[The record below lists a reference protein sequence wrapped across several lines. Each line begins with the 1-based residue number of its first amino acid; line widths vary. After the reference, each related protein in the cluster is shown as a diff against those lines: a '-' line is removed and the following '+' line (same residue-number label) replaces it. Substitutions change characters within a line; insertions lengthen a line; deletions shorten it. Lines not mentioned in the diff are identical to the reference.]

1 MASGAGG
8 IVAMGQVE
16 SEKQARTS
24 FSEEKEAKRLFFT
37 ACVGDSFAKADR
49 NQKFFGYFFSK
60 KVTAFF

>member
-1 MASGAGG
+1 
-8 IVAMGQVE
+8 MGQVE